1 MNYYSMYIY
10 GICSKC
16 AHAKRMELRR
26 LERESRVEKLPLNLK
41 KAVNQLNRTTFRKQK
56 TNKRI

>member
-1 MNYYSMYIY
+1 MKNDDLLTPSQLKKIRRFTVNYYSMYIY

-26 LERESRVEKLPLNLK
+26 LEREGSKEK
-41 KAVNQLNRTTFRKQK
+41 
-56 TNKRI
+56 